1 MTVKRPTYIPA
12 RMDWFPGEPL
22 ANRQITIREAVAPDV
37 HQIRVLL
44 SASASQSFYPEA
56 RCPSRK
62 TIYRWL
68 GQADYTVSLC
78 VRNARTAVGI
88 CVSEQSPSGVRI
100 LHLYVAPEYSSF
112 PIDERLILLASLEL
126 PERPTQIQLH
136 ASDEVRANRL
146 RDLGW
151 RCVQSQDDE
160 GERTFEY
167 RFLRRED
174 RDGRGEDASS

>member
-22 ANRQITIREAVAPDV
+22 ADRKITIREAVAPDV
-37 HQIRVLL
+37 HQIQALL
-44 SASASQSFYPEA
+44 SASVSRFDPDA

-62 TIYRWL
+62 VIYRWL

-88 CVSEQSPSGVRI
+88 CVSRQCPSGVQI

-112 PIDERLILLASLEL
+112 PLDERLLLLAALEL
-126 PERPTQIQLH
+126 PERPTQIQLP
-136 ASDEVRANRL
+136 ACDEVRANRL

-174 RDGRGEDASS
+174 RDGRGEDA